1 MSLSQTLADLQD
13 RVGQEIHVSDWVDVT
28 QEMINEFGRVT
39 GDQQWIHTDPE
50 RAKKESPF
58 HGPVAH
64 GYLSLSLYPM
74 LRDLVREDQPLF
86 PGVRQVIN
94 YGINKLRFPGAV
106 PAGSRVRARCVL
118 MTAEEIK
125 ESLQITEQFTLEVEG
140 QERPACV
147 AECVMRV
154 YF

>member
-1 MSLSQTLADLQD
+1 MSLSETLADLES
-13 RVGQEIHVSDWVDVT
+13 RTGEEIHVSDWVDVT
-28 QEMINEFGRVT
+28 QEMINEFGHVT

-50 RAKKESPF
+50 RARKESPF
-58 HGPVAH
+58 GGPIAH

-74 LRDLVREDQPLF
+74 LRDLVREDRPLF
-86 PGVRQVIN
+86 PGVRRVIN

-118 MTAEEIK
+118 VAAEEVK